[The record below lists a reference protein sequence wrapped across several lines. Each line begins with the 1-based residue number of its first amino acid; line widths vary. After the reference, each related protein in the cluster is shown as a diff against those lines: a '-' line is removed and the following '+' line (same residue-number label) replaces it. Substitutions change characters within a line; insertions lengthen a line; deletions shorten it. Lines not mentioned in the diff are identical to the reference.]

1 MSIKEMTISAAKLP
15 PPTIVIQ
22 ADFGPPL
29 LTIRPNGVVE
39 GKIEN
44 AGEAARLFVEHIR
57 KYIAEPQA
65 DALKT
70 MRDALDG
77 WRAMYQLAPPH
88 PDIAPD
94 IWQNMIDRTDAA
106 LKESK

>member
-1 MSIKEMTISAAKLP
+1 MTITAGKLP
-15 PPTIVIQ
+15 PPTIEIR
-22 ADFGPPL
+22 ANDNRTL
-29 LTIRPNGVVE
+29 LTIKPDGTVDGE
-39 GKIEN
+39 IEN
-44 AGEAARLFVEHIR
+44 ASEAARLFVEHIR
-57 KYIAEPQA
+57 KYIAEPQT

-70 MRDALDG
+70 MRDALEG

-94 IWQNMIDRTDAA
+94 IWQNMIDRTAAA